1 LIAGAA
7 MPGGVSA
14 AVAEAR
20 LVTHENFAG
29 AKWVSVGAA
38 RRWVG
43 DPFPGRSVNQLA
55 QHNTIPMAAA
65 ETGDSTKHGPRE
77 GLSASLRRERC
88 RFRSCW

>member
-1 LIAGAA
+1 

-55 QHNTIPMAAA
+55 QHNTNP
-65 ETGDSTKHGPRE
+65 HGGRGNRRQHEARAPR
-77 GLSASLRRERC
+77 GVVSVTSSGTL
-88 RFRSCW
+88 